1 MKIKVE
7 VVDSTTKDF
16 EVKDVTE
23 VSDTK
28 VAEKINDL
36 AEASQTKE
44 NDDQP
49 KLKKIEQKTQQAIE
63 DENGGSSPKSEDSI

>member
-7 VVDSTTKDF
+7 VVDSTTKDV

-49 KLKKIEQKTQQAIE
+49 KLKKIEQKVQQAIE